1 MIEVNYLMQPD
12 TWQQADAVVL
22 YSGEVAQARVPLI
35 WDGGPWMAGTEAEAQ
50 REPKVLAASLQ
61 DEMLQVTLAHPQF
74 DPNVDEAPVRVT
86 GLRIYDDPSYR
97 APRSRD

>member
-1 MIEVNYLMQPD
+1 
-12 TWQQADAVVL
+12 VVL
-22 YSGEVAQARVPLI
+22 YPGEVAQARGEVE
-35 WDGGPWMAGTEAEAQ
+35 WDLAHDGPWMAGTVAEAD
-50 REPKVLAASLQ
+50 REPKVLAASL
-61 DEMLQVTLAHPQF
+61 DDGLLVVSIAHPQF